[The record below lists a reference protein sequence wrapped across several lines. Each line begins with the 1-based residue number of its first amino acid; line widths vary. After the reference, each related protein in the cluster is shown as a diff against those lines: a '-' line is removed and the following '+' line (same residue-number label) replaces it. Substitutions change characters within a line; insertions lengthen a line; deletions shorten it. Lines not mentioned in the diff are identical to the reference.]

1 MKKIVCFALALV
13 FVLALGSCAAD
24 IHKKSEGVLTHA
36 QYLGTEDSKE
46 VVVETFVQDKQSW
59 WDNKAT
65 VYTQDKDGAY
75 FLYNMSI
82 SEDDYKKLVP
92 GQKIRVKGTKSTW
105 SGEVEIVDATCEIL
119 TGNYIAPA
127 FDATALLGKNDELAK
142 HMNEFVTFKGV
153 KIEAKGEE
161 GLPFFYGWDNSGK
174 DQQDADLYFDIS
186 YNGNKYTFLVEYYLR
201 NADTDTYKAV
211 KDLKVGDTVDLEG
224 FMYWYEGPQAHITG
238 VKKVG

>member
-75 FLYNMSI
+75 FLYNMPCT
-82 SEDDYKKLVP
+82 EEEYDKLVP
-92 GQKIRVKGTKSTW
+92 GTRIIVSGYKAEW
-105 SGEVEIVDATCEIL
+105 SGEIEIIDAAYQIMDGSKRPGRDKIIAIAIACEMTLPECQRALEIAREGIL
-119 TGNYIAPA
+119 YAKSRRDSLIIYSINKKMNIMELNV
-127 FDATALLGKNDELAK
+127 LL
-142 HMNEFVTFKGV
+142 
-153 KIEAKGEE
+153 EE
-161 GLPFFYGWDNSGK
+161 YGLP
-174 DQQDADLYFDIS
+174 L
-186 YNGNKYTFLVEYYLR
+186 
-201 NADTDTYKAV
+201 
-211 KDLKVGDTVDLEG
+211 LK
-224 FMYWYEGPQAHITG
+224 
-238 VKKVG
+238 

>member
-153 KIEAKGEE
+153 KTEAKGEE
-161 GLPFFYGWDNSGK
+161 GLPFF
-174 DQQDADLYFDIS
+174 
-186 YNGNKYTFLVEYYLR
+186 
-201 NADTDTYKAV
+201 
-211 KDLKVGDTVDLEG
+211 
-224 FMYWYEGPQAHITG
+224 
-238 VKKVG
+238 